1 MYKFQD
7 FLRDI
12 LRIAR
17 SNNYTVE
24 RLRGG
29 TVPQIDFGH
38 KKLHALHFEKL
49 FPEILADGT
58 DIGALI
64 EIVAPGHPCAHRP
77 MREIVNQ
84 LKEER
89 PRVYAEAIGDQ

>member
-1 MYKFQD
+1 MYAFQD
-7 FLRDI
+7 FLRDL

-17 SNNYTVE
+17 SHNYTVE

-38 KKLHALHFEKL
+38 KKLHARHFEKL
-49 FPEILADGT
+49 FPEILADGA
-58 DIGALI
+58 DVGALI
-64 EIVAPGHPCAHRP
+64 ENVAPGRPCSHRP

-84 LKEER
+84 LKQES
-89 PRVYAEAIGDQ
+89 PGVYTEAIGDQ